1 MLIKEFIDRTGFIPT
16 DDYYHTEIEPEYN
29 RSKLEKDDWCREW
42 KKNGGIQKAY
52 DAMCKDAAN
61 NHLRVK
67 ELESV
72 IDENTQKLAEYYK
85 RIQELEPKA
94 TIYDGMADFLIE
106 QAEKWSATDL
116 RAKAIEMLGSREYL
130 RRKIEKGF
138 NLWESDKELL
148 ISVLSNY

>member
-1 MLIKEFIDRTGFIPT
+1 MLIKEFIDRTGFTPT
-16 DDYYHTEIEPEYN
+16 DDYYHKEIEPEYEHSN
-29 RSKLEKDDWCREW
+29 LDKDDWCKQW

-72 IDENTQKLAEYYK
+72 IDENTQKLSEYYK

-94 TIYDGMADFLIE
+94 SVYDGMADFLIE

-116 RAKAIEMLGSREYL
+116 RAKAIEMLGSSEYL
-130 RRKIEKGF
+130 RRKIEKGY
-138 NLWESDKELL
+138 NLWEVDRELL
-148 ISVLSNY
+148 ISILSNK